1 MAWFSGKFSLG
12 GFPDLA
18 GAVNKLQESVKN
30 IEKNF
35 DNENSESNSNEEAE
49 SLEQIKSD
57 EAAIELL
64 REEYHQRVS
73 TLERRKLRAQIRE
86 LEEEKKGLTTKLQV
100 EENKVESIKKDKTAT
115 EKLLQETVDK
125 HQVELATQKDFYTN
139 ALNAAREAEALAEAR
154 ANNEART
161 ELESHLREA
170 EERESMLVQT
180 LEELRQTLSRK
191 EQQAVFG
198 EDMLCRDIED
208 LQKRYQ
214 ASERRCEEFITKV
227 PESTR
232 PLLRQIEAMQLE
244 ELRADIVDLK
254 EMYREKVNLLVN
266 KLKSESFVFSSGESV
281 YSNVEM
287 RGRHA
292 DSYSMYKR
300 GSRDQI
306 INAYDYDNDYD
317 YDKEQVRLLN
327 GVGKDIGNPP
337 WKRSFPYIL
346 LATLSSF
353 LFGYH
358 LGVVNETLESISYDL
373 GFHGDTMAEDGIGR
387 RRAFQLCAL
396 PMIIGSS
403 MCATAKNFWGMLL
416 GRLFVGTGMGI
427 GPPVA
432 ALYMAEVSPAY
443 IRGTYGSCSQMATCL
458 GLMSALF
465 MGFPAKETEG
475 WWRICFWAPV
485 APAAILVLFMGFSV
499 ESPHWLFKRGRG
511 ADAEVVFE
519 KLLGGP
525 HAKVA
530 MAELSKSERGD
541 ESDTVKLSEPLYGR
555 HRKVVFIGSL
565 LFALQQLSGINAVFY
580 FSSTVFKS
588 AGVPSESANI
598 CVGIANLLGSLFAFL
613 SMDKLGRKALLVA
626 SFSGMAAAMGI
637 QATSASSLV
646 SSSNVIYISVGGMLL
661 FVFAFAMGAG
671 PVPGLLLS
679 EMFPGRIRAKAMSIC
694 MAVHWVFNFLVGLLF
709 LRLLELLGPLLL
721 NTIFAT
727 FCPLAVIFVKKNV
740 LETKGK
746 TLQEIEVALLPPVLY
761 YVGTFIFF
769 LRRDFTTG
777 FCQSPQLNWGPYC
790 YSVKVVHCSR
800 FFCIKLI
807 SEHKSKDTGFAK
819 RCRGEIKDVHQVI
832 TLQRPMYSFL
842 LFLLVEY
849 RAEYI
854 FLLEISM

>member
-1 MAWFSGKFSLG
+1 
-12 GFPDLA
+12 
-18 GAVNKLQESVKN
+18 
-30 IEKNF
+30 
-35 DNENSESNSNEEAE
+35 
-49 SLEQIKSD
+49 
-57 EAAIELL
+57 
-64 REEYHQRVS
+64 
-73 TLERRKLRAQIRE
+73 
-86 LEEEKKGLTTKLQV
+86 
-100 EENKVESIKKDKTAT
+100 
-115 EKLLQETVDK
+115 
-125 HQVELATQKDFYTN
+125 
-139 ALNAAREAEALAEAR
+139 
-154 ANNEART
+154 
-161 ELESHLREA
+161 
-170 EERESMLVQT
+170 
-180 LEELRQTLSRK
+180 
-191 EQQAVFG
+191 
-198 EDMLCRDIED
+198 
-208 LQKRYQ
+208 
-214 ASERRCEEFITKV
+214 
-227 PESTR
+227 
-232 PLLRQIEAMQLE
+232 
-244 ELRADIVDLK
+244 
-254 EMYREKVNLLVN
+254 
-266 KLKSESFVFSSGESV
+266 
-281 YSNVEM
+281 M
-287 RGRHA
+287 RGRHV

-306 INAYDYDNDYD
+306 INAYDYDH
-317 YDKEQVRLLN
+317 DKEQVRLLN

-358 LGVVNETLESISYDL
+358 LGVVNETLESISHDL
-373 GFHGDTMAEDGIGR
+373 GFHGDTMAEGMVVSTCLGGAFVGSIFSGLIADGIGR

-403 MCATAKNFWGMLL
+403 MSATAKNFWGVLL
-416 GRLFVGTGMGI
+416 GRLFVGSGMGI

-443 IRGTYGSCSQMATCL
+443 IRGTYGSCSQISTCL

-485 APAAILVLFMGFSV
+485 APAAILVLFMEFSV

-613 SMDKLGRKALLVA
+613 SMDKLGRKALLIA

-727 FCPLAVIFVKKNV
+727 FCSLAVIFVKKNV

-746 TLQEIEVALLPPVLY
+746 TLQEIEVALLPPGMAVSSH
-761 YVGTFIFF
+761 F
-769 LRRDFTTG
+769 LNRERFYDWILSKSTTETG
-777 FCQSPQLNWGPYC
+777 GRIVILQGAAEYQS
-790 YSVKVVHCSR
+790 CS
-800 FFCIKLI
+800 
-807 SEHKSKDTGFAK
+807 
-819 RCRGEIKDVHQVI
+819 
-832 TLQRPMYSFL
+832 LQPFL
-842 LFLLVEY
+842 LHQNLLLNTNPK
-849 RAEYI
+849 I
-854 FLLEISM
+854 PTLLNDVVVK